1 MPNLPIANPFSNG
14 IVPDAWTPPVV
25 DVPSIHADVS
35 DLCLQLLD
43 EVATQ
48 GKRRSILVSGAA
60 GSGKTHVLSRVRQAA
75 LFGAVR
81 PRPLFSYVRLT
92 TSPNMIRRH
101 LRHALARD
109 LVRKDDRGVPCLESL
124 LLDTLAKE
132 SGGLVDVADRE
143 RFSTTFGQSAALR
156 AAFDEA
162 CTRLGLDCR
171 VACACRLFLMRNHR
185 HAVVHWLESGEL
197 PDDTRTQLECDL
209 GDHDA
214 APIDPERTAFQV
226 VIQLIALITDSRP
239 LVLCFDQLEAMQISV
254 DDPAGYFA
262 FGRLA
267 SDLFDHC
274 HGLLLITCVQTA
286 AVPVFMQSVPA
297 HDFHRIA
304 QHEAVLEPLSERQA
318 RELIRARLDSSPT
331 LRADPRRRLKPLWPI
346 DEERFRSFLAAADA
360 TPRRLCALGR
370 EAFATAHRLPLE
382 INGYLTV
389 LFEQRRSEAL
399 DRETGTG
406 TFVQGL
412 ALLLASRGFAVTTPD
427 DREDVDLIAT
437 LAGRRLLVT
446 VCNDDVPSLARHL
459 RAVIDHRPHDDGE
472 RLILREARRPIPP
485 TARRSWE
492 YWHRLASNGEV
503 VEARVP
509 PARTIAPTN
518 DAIAALEAVR
528 SLMADSRAGDLEA
541 HGETV
546 MPSTVEGWIQGHLR
560 DESLRMLGDEIE
572 HGGQAGGTPAAA
584 VHQQVRDAVLEILQQ
599 RHVMPLEDLG
609 AAAHCGVDEL
619 RTLVTTE
626 TATFGTLG
634 SPPVLVF
641 DRSVSPR

>member
-1 MPNLPIANPFSNG
+1 M
-14 IVPDAWTPPVV
+14 
-25 DVPSIHADVS
+25 
-35 DLCLQLLD
+35 
-43 EVATQ
+43 
-48 GKRRSILVSGAA
+48 RS
-60 GSGKTHVLSRVRQAA
+60 K
-75 LFGAVR
+75 
-81 PRPLFSYVRLT
+81 
-92 TSPNMIRRH
+92 
-101 LRHALARD
+101 
-109 LVRKDDRGVPCLESL
+109 
-124 LLDTLAKE
+124 
-132 SGGLVDVADRE
+132 
-143 RFSTTFGQSAALR
+143 
-156 AAFDEA
+156 
-162 CTRLGLDCR
+162 
-171 VACACRLFLMRNHR
+171 R

-209 GDHDA
+209 GDHDTA
-214 APIDPERTAFQV
+214 ANDPERTAFQV
-226 VIQLIALITDSRP
+226 AMQLIALITDTRP

-274 HGLLLITCVQTA
+274 HGLLLMTCVQTA

-304 QHEAVLEPLSERQA
+304 QHEAVLEPLSDRQA
-318 RELIRARLDSSPT
+318 RELIRARLDFSPT
-331 LRADPRRRLKPLWPI
+331 LRTDPRRRLTPLWPI

-370 EAFATAHRLPLE
+370 EAFVKAHRLPLE
-382 INGYLTV
+382 INSHLSA
-389 LFEQRRSEAL
+389 LFEQRRSEAVNR
-399 DRETGTG
+399 DMATG

-412 ALLLASRGFAVTTPD
+412 ALLLAARGFAVATPD

-437 LAGRRLLVT
+437 LGGRRLLMT

-459 RAVIDHRPHDDGE
+459 KTVIDHRPSDDGE
-472 RLILREARRPIPP
+472 RLIVRDARRPIPP

-492 YWHRLASNGEV
+492 YWHQLASNGSV
-503 VEARVP
+503 AEARVP
-509 PARTIAPTN
+509 RARTVAPTG

-528 SLMADSRAGDLEA
+528 SLMADARAGDLEA

-546 MPSTVEGWIQGHLR
+546 MPSAVEGWIRGHLR

-572 HGGQAGGTPAAA
+572 HGGGLGVAPAAA

-609 AAAHCGVDEL
+609 AAAHCGTDEL
-619 RTLVTTE
+619 RMLVTTE
-626 TATFGTLG
+626 TTTFGTLG
-634 SPPVLVF
+634 RPPVLVF
-641 DRSVSPR
+641 DRSVPPT